1 MNVHWRGWKK
11 SFSSDSG
18 GRANF
23 ALDGFAV
30 VFSGK
35 RFQESHQQSHF
46 LLVQFIVTELVMVHF
61 RNGFLQRLCGGVMHV
76 RPGEFHI
83 AEGRNTEAVPVRF
96 LFGEI
101 HQAVIVV
108 GLGASGKEIAF
119 EVGVFK
125 GLASHGGTGVAGLA
139 TKLQEKLV
147 TFFGVLADGV
157 FIPFQVAV
165 KRAVRGEA
173 GSTSA

>member
-1 MNVHWRGWKK
+1 MFIGAAGK

-61 RNGFLQRLCGGVMHV
+61 RNGFLQRLCGGVMHI
-76 RPGEFHI
+76 RPGEFHV
-83 AEGRNTEAVPVRF
+83 AEGRNAEAVPVRF
-96 LFGEI
+96 L
-101 HQAVIVV
+101 
-108 GLGASGKEIAF
+108 L
-119 EVGVFK
+119 
-125 GLASHGGTGVAGLA
+125 
-139 TKLQEKLV
+139 EKFIRPLSSL
-147 TFFGVLADGV
+147 VLARPAKKSPLRSAYSKDWPPMAGPV
-157 FIPFQVAV
+157 WQVWQPSFR
-165 KRAVRGEA
+165 K
-173 GSTSA
+173 SL